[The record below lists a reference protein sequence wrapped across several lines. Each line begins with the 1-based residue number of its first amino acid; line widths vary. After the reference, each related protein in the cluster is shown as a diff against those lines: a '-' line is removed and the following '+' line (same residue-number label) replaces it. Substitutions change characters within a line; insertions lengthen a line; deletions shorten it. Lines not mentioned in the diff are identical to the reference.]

1 MAFSIGCYF
10 VARAV
15 LIPLIKR
22 QDKWIY
28 DREVTSEEREAAL
41 EAYPLTEKELE
52 KLAFNERV
60 KIEAAK
66 EAEYD
71 NEIEKQTAVGQ
82 VIGKGY
88 AQGFGFKKGGLA
100 TRKKKKK

>member
-1 MAFSIGCYF
+1 MKDNK
-10 VARAV
+10 V
-15 LIPLIKR
+15 LTPGKPGT
-22 QDKWIY
+22 KY
-28 DREVTSEEREAAL
+28 SPSME
-41 EAYPLTEKELE
+41 
-52 KLAFNERV
+52 N